1 MNPEPAM
8 LANRPFVVDGRVW
21 RRIVIALYLASSA
34 AAVFLRPGVEYD
46 LAWVPGLGWVANLAI
61 VLAAIA
67 LARTHA
73 PLRLQLA
80 LPFAA
85 PVLLVLHVSMTTYS
99 GAFAGWNVLMV
110 GVLFGWAF
118 YSYVYGSLIAFAIAL
133 AALAS
138 RRTSRQ
144 PDVVTQRPVGPGVL
158 LRTFSTLGW
167 VVAAAWLY
175 ILGFVL
181 TANMWPEYRPY
192 LEGPPWG
199 IFKAATVIGWGL
211 APPWLAGA
219 IALFL
224 SSFRRKQRPAVADTA
239 VLILVACLIGVYLF
253 FVYIED

>member
-1 MNPEPAM
+1 MTPEPA
-8 LANRPFVVDGRVW
+8 LPAHRPFVIDGRVW
-21 RRIVIALYLASSA
+21 RWIVIALYLASSA
-34 AAVFLRPGVEYD
+34 AAVLLRPGVEHD
-46 LAWVPGLGWVANLAI
+46 LASIPGVGWVANLAI

-85 PVLLVLHVSMTTYS
+85 PVLLVLHVGMTTDS
-99 GAFAGWNVLMV
+99 GAFAGWNILMV

-118 YSYVYGSLIAFAIAL
+118 YSYVYGSLIALAI

-138 RRTSRQ
+138 QRTE
-144 PDVVTQRPVGPGVL
+144 RPIGPGVL
-158 LRTFSTLGW
+158 LRSFRALGW

-175 ILGFVL
+175 MLGFGL
-181 TANMWPEYRPY
+181 IANYRPEYEPY
-192 LEGPPWG
+192 MDGLLLW

-211 APPWLAGA
+211 APLWLAGA

-224 SSFRRKQRPAVADTA
+224 SSILRKQRPALADTV
-239 VLILVACLIGVYLF
+239 VLVLVFCLMGLYLALSF
-253 FVYIED
+253 LLD